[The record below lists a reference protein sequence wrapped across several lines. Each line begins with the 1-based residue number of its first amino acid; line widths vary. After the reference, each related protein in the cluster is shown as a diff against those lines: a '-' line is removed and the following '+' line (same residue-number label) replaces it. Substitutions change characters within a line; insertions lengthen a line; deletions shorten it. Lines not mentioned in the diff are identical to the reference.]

1 MTDIVILDFGSQ
13 TTHLI
18 QRRLRENGVNSVILD
33 GESDFSEISAHHPQ
47 GLILSGGPSSVY
59 AKNALLPDQKIFSLK
74 IPILAIC
81 YGLEIVAYLKGG
93 KVDKGIKGE
102 YGKTGVKI
110 ISYDG
115 IFRHIPDDITA
126 WMSHFDMVTKLPKE
140 YTLSAS
146 TLSVKFAAFENLKEK
161 IFCVQFHPEVVHTE
175 FGNTIIKNYLKFTGL
190 KTKVINK
197 NNYLKNYL
205 SKEVTEIKN
214 RVNENL
220 AVCAI
225 SGGVDSAVAAVI
237 VHKAIGKRLLCFYI
251 DTGLMRSN
259 ESEQI
264 IKSLTRLK
272 LNIKQ
277 IKAEKE
283 FLSNLAG
290 IEDPELKR
298 KIIGNTFIKIFERE
312 AKMIS
317 NTRYLVQG
325 TIFPDV
331 IESQGSK
338 HSHKIKTHHN
348 VGGLPEK
355 MNLALLEPLR
365 GLYKDEVRILAGL
378 LKFPRDLTKRQPFPG
393 PGLGV
398 RIIGAI
404 TREKLDI
411 LRSADKIIREEIE
424 KNYNYRDLWMY
435 FGILTGIKTTGVVGD
450 ERRYGETIAI
460 RALQSKDAMTA
471 DIAPLP
477 YPLLEKIASRITS
490 EVREVCRVVYDIT
503 SKPPGTMEWE

>member
-18 QRRLRENGVNSVILD
+18 QRRLREHGLNSVILD
-33 GESDFSEISAHHPQ
+33 GDIDFSHISIHHPQ

-59 AKNALLPDQKIFSLK
+59 AKNGLLPDAKIFSLK
-74 IPILAIC
+74 IPVLAIC
-81 YGLEIVAYLKGG
+81 YGLEIVAHLMGG
-93 KVDKGIKGE
+93 KVDKGVKGE
-102 YGKTGVKI
+102 YGKTGVNILSHAGLLKN
-110 ISYDG
+110 
-115 IFRHIPDDITA
+115 IPNNITA
-126 WMSHFDMVTKLPKE
+126 WMSHFDMVTKLPAG
-140 YTLSAS
+140 YSLSAS
-146 TLSVKFAAFENLKEK
+146 TMSIKFAAFENLKEK

-175 FGNTIIKNYLKFTGL
+175 FGNAIIKNYLKYTGL
-190 KTKVINK
+190 KTKEIKK
-197 NNYLKNYL
+197 NDYLKNYL
-205 SKEVTEIKN
+205 SNQVTEIKS
-214 RVNENL
+214 RVNEKM
-220 AVCAI
+220 AVCAL
-225 SGGVDSAVAAVI
+225 SGGVDSAVSAVI
-237 VHKAIGKRLLCFYI
+237 VQRAIGKRLLCFYI
-251 DTGLMRSN
+251 DTGLMRSD
-259 ESEQI
+259 ESEQT

-290 IEDPELKR
+290 IVDPELKR
-298 KIIGNTFIKIFERE
+298 KIIGNIFIKIFERE
-312 AKMIS
+312 AAKIK
-317 NTRYLVQG
+317 NTKYLVQG
-325 TIFPDV
+325 TIYPDV

-355 MNLALLEPLR
+355 MNLTLLEPLR
-365 GLYKDEVRILAGL
+365 GLYKDEVRHLAGL
-378 LKFPRDLTKRQPFPG
+378 LKFPRDLTERQPFPG

-398 RIIGAI
+398 RIIGPI
-404 TREKLDI
+404 TREKLAI
-411 LRSADKIIREEIE
+411 LRSADRIIREEIE
-424 KNYNYRDLWMY
+424 ANYHYRNLWMY

-477 YPLLEKIASRITS
+477 YPLLEKIANRITS